1 MCQTG
6 TFRRV
11 KDYLTILISE
21 TLQMCLT
28 DIGYHRYFENTWVKN
43 HAKNI
48 LDTEGSDFTDHNR
61 INGLVFCFLNK
72 AQLIVCL

>member
-6 TFRRV
+6 ICRRLKHAT

-21 TLQMCLT
+21 TLQIWWT
-28 DIGYHRYFENTWVKN
+28 DIGYHRYFVKH

-48 LDTEGSDFTDHNR
+48 LETEGSDFTDHNR
-61 INGLVFCFLNK
+61 VNGLVSPRVTVLSSG
-72 AQLIVCL
+72 